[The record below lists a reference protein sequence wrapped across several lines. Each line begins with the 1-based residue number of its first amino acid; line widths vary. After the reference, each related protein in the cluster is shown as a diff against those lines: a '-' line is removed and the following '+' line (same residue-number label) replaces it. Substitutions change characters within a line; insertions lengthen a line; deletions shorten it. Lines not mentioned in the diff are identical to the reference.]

1 MGNFITII
9 IWIAIVYAIMKRAKK
24 SSKPKA
30 ETPYENTSAKKQ
42 ETVISQRLKEKY
54 APKPKKK
61 AKTSNQRSY
70 TGSTYNKP
78 THSTTSSDV
87 LTRAKHNVAE
97 DFSSQPSSVPP
108 KEAASFY
115 ETPQSSSTS
124 PMVFI
129 EESEDLMKQVED
141 LMVLGYQSQLP
152 YQRDFLAEGME
163 LLNNRKFYS

>member
-97 DFSSQPSSVPP
+97 DFSSQPSSVLP

-115 ETPQSSSTS
+115 ETPQASSTTS
-124 PMVFI
+124 MVFI

-141 LMVLGYQSQLP
+141 LMVLGYQSLLP